1 MQAVSVNSFG
11 GPEVFTIVDA
21 DRPTPAATQALVKVT
36 VAGVNY
42 LDVYQRSGVV
52 GLFPVVPP
60 YLAGV
65 EGVGVVVEV
74 GSAVTDLR
82 KGQRVGW
89 LSGGQGSFADY
100 VAVEA
105 ARAVPIPDDVEDE
118 SAAAVL
124 MQGVTA
130 HYLATDTYPIR
141 PGDPVLVHA
150 AAGGVG
156 QLLVQVAKLRGG
168 MVIGTVSTEAKAEVA
183 RAAGA
188 DHVISYDNFADKV
201 RDLTDGR
208 GVAVVYDGVGAA
220 TFEGSL
226 AALRIRGTLAVY
238 GTASGPTPPLE
249 IPRLNYAGSLYVTR
263 PSVAHYTVTTEELR
277 RRTNDILGWVATAD
291 LMVNIGGRYPITQ
304 VSDAFAALEGR
315 KSTGKLL
322 LVC

>member
-1 MQAVSVNSFG
+1 MLAISVNSFG
-11 GPEVFTIVDA
+11 GPEVFTLTEV
-21 DRPTPAATQALVKVT
+21 DRPIPAPTQVLVQVT
-36 VAGVNY
+36 VAGLNY
-42 LDVYQRSGVV
+42 LDVYQRTGVSSV
-52 GLFPVVPP
+52 APP

-65 EGVGVVVEV
+65 EGVGLIVQV
-74 GSAVTDLR
+74 GSDVTDLLE
-82 KGQRVGW
+82 GQRVGW
-89 LSGGQGSFADY
+89 LTGGQGSFADY
-100 VAVEA
+100 VVVEA
-105 ARAVPIPDDVEDE
+105 AKTVPIPDEVDTE

-130 HYLATDTYPIR
+130 HYLTTDTYPVQ

-168 MVIGTVSTEAKAEVA
+168 IVIGTVSTEAKAEVA

-188 DHVISYDNFADKV
+188 DYVISYDNFAAEV

-208 GVAVVYDGVGAA
+208 GVAAVYDGVGAT

-226 AALRIRGTLAVY
+226 AALRTRGILVVY

-249 IPRLNYAGSLYVTR
+249 IPRLNSGGSLYVTR

-277 RRTNDILGWVATAD
+277 GRTNDIFGWVAKAD
-291 LMVNIGGRYPITQ
+291 LTVNIGGRYPITQ
-304 VSDAFAALEGR
+304 VSDAFAALEAR
-315 KSTGKLL
+315 KTTGKLL
-322 LVC
+322 LVR

>member
-1 MQAVSVNSFG
+1 MLAICVNSLG
-11 GPEVFTIVDA
+11 GPEVFTLTEA
-21 DRPTPAATQALVKVT
+21 DRPIPAATQVLIQVT

-42 LDVYQRSGVV
+42 MDVYQRTGVTAV
-52 GLFPVVPP
+52 APP

-65 EGVGVVVEV
+65 EGVGLIVEV
-74 GSAVTDLR
+74 GSEVTDLHE
-82 KGQRVGW
+82 GQRVGW

-100 VAVEA
+100 AVVEA
-105 ARAVPIPDDVEDE
+105 AKAVPIPDEVDTEA
-118 SAAAVL
+118 AAAVL

-168 MVIGTVSTEAKAEVA
+168 MVIGTVSTEAKAGAA

-188 DHVISYDNFADKV
+188 DHVISYDNFADQV
-201 RDLTDGR
+201 RDLTDGH
-208 GVAVVYDGVGAA
+208 GVAVVYDGIGAA

-249 IPRLNYAGSLYVTR
+249 IPRLNSGGSLYVTR
-263 PSVAHYTVTTEELR
+263 PSVVHYTATTAELR
-277 RRTNDILGWVATAD
+277 RRTNDIFGWVMKGD
-291 LMVNIGGRYPITQ
+291 LTVKIGGRYPITTQ
-304 VSDAFAALEGR
+304 VSEAFSALEAR
-315 KSTGKLL
+315 RTTGKLL
-322 LVC
+322 LVR

>member
-1 MQAVSVNSFG
+1 MRTSSVQAICVNSFG
-11 GPEVFTIVDA
+11 GPEVFTLTTV
-21 DRPTPAATQALVKVT
+21 DRPVPGATQVLVQVT

-42 LDVYQRSGVV
+42 LDVYQRTGVV

-74 GSAVTDLR
+74 GSAVTDLSE
-82 KGQRVGW
+82 GQRVGW
-89 LSGGQGSFADY
+89 LNGGQGSFADY

-130 HYLATDTYPIR
+130 QYLATDTYAIR

-188 DHVISYDNFADKV
+188 DHVISYDNFAARV
-201 RDLTDGR
+201 RELTGGH
-208 GVAVVYDGVGAA
+208 GVAAVWRSLGSTRAEGCTSPGLRSVTTPRPPKSSAAAQTTSSAGWPREISRSTSAAA
-220 TFEGSL
+220 TRS
-226 AALRIRGTLAVY
+226 RKSGTRLPHSRPAGLPANFYWFLQERLPV
-238 GTASGPTPPLE
+238 PLE
-249 IPRLNYAGSLYVTR
+249 LRG
-263 PSVAHYTVTTEELR
+263 LR
-277 RRTNDILGWVATAD
+277 RERFL
-291 LMVNIGGRYPITQ
+291 P
-304 VSDAFAALEGR
+304 
-315 KSTGKLL
+315 
-322 LVC
+322 

>member
-1 MQAVSVNSFG
+1 MHAIGVNSFG
-11 GPEVFTIVDA
+11 GPEVFTLTEV
-21 DRPTPAATQALVKVT
+21 DRPVPAATQVLVQVT
-36 VAGVNY
+36 MAGVNY
-42 LDVYQRSGVV
+42 LDVYQRSGVT
-52 GLFPVVPP
+52 PVAAP

-65 EGVGVVVEV
+65 EGVGLIVEI
-74 GSAVTDLR
+74 GSDVTDLR
-82 KGQRVGW
+82 EGQRIGW
-89 LSGGQGSFADY
+89 LTGGQGSFADY
-100 VAVEA
+100 VVVEA
-105 ARAVPIPDDVEDE
+105 AKAVPVPDEVGTE

-168 MVIGTVSTEAKAEVA
+168 IVIGTVSTEAKAEAA

-188 DHVISYDNFADKV
+188 DHVISYDNFADEV

-208 GVAVVYDGVGAA
+208 GVAAVYDGVGAT

-226 AALRIRGTLAVY
+226 SALRTRGTLVVY

-249 IPRLNYAGSLYVTR
+249 IPRLNSGGSLYVTR
-263 PSVAHYTVTTEELR
+263 PSVGHYTVTTEELR
-277 RRTNDILGWVATAD
+277 GRTNDIFGWVAKGD
-291 LMVNIGGRYPITQ
+291 LKVNIGGRYPITE
-304 VSDAFAALEGR
+304 VGDAFAALEAR
-315 KSTGKLL
+315 STTGKLL
-322 LVC
+322 LAP

>member
-1 MQAVSVNSFG
+1 MHAIGVNSFG
-11 GPEVFTIVDA
+11 GPEVFTHIEV
-21 DRPTPAATQALVKVT
+21 DRPTPAATQVLVQVT

-42 LDVYQRSGVV
+42 IDVYQRTGVTSV
-52 GLFPVVPP
+52 APP

-65 EGVGVVVEV
+65 EGVGQIVEV
-74 GSAVTDLR
+74 GSEVTDLLEGR
-82 KGQRVGW
+82 RVGW

-100 VAVEA
+100 AVVEA
-105 ARAVPIPDDVEDE
+105 AKAVPIPDEVDTE

-168 MVIGTVSTEAKAEVA
+168 MVIGTVSSEAKAEAA

-188 DHVISYDNFADKV
+188 DHVISYDNFADEV

-208 GVAVVYDGVGAA
+208 GVAVVYDGVGAT

-226 AALRIRGTLAVY
+226 AALRTRGTLAVY

-249 IPRLNYAGSLYVTR
+249 IPRLNSGGSLYVTR

-277 RRTNDILGWVATAD
+277 RRTNDIFDWVAKGD
-291 LMVNIGGRYPITQ
+291 LTVKIGGRYPIRQ
-304 VSDAFAALEGR
+304 VGDAFTALEAR
-315 KSTGKLL
+315 RTTGKLL
-322 LVC
+322 LVR

>member
-1 MQAVSVNSFG
+1 
-11 GPEVFTIVDA
+11 
-21 DRPTPAATQALVKVT
+21 
-36 VAGVNY
+36 
-42 LDVYQRSGVV
+42 VYQRTGVTSV
-52 GLFPVVPP
+52 APP

-65 EGVGVVVEV
+65 EGVGQIVEV
-74 GSAVTDLR
+74 GSEVTDLLEGR
-82 KGQRVGW
+82 RVGW

-100 VAVEA
+100 AVVEA
-105 ARAVPIPDDVEDE
+105 AKAVPIPDEVDTE

-168 MVIGTVSTEAKAEVA
+168 MVIGTVSSEAKAEAA

-188 DHVISYDNFADKV
+188 DHVISYDNFADEV

-208 GVAVVYDGVGAA
+208 GVAVVYDGVGAT

-226 AALRIRGTLAVY
+226 AALRTRGTLAVY

-249 IPRLNYAGSLYVTR
+249 IPRLNSGGSLYVTR

-277 RRTNDILGWVATAD
+277 RRTNDIFDWVAKGD
-291 LMVNIGGRYPITQ
+291 LTVKIGGRYPIRQ
-304 VSDAFAALEGR
+304 VGDAFAALEAR
-315 KSTGKLL
+315 RTTGKLL
-322 LVC
+322 LVR

>member
-1 MQAVSVNSFG
+1 MHAIGVNSFG
-11 GPEVFTIVDA
+11 GPEVFTHIEV
-21 DRPTPAATQALVKVT
+21 DRPTPAATQVLVQVT

-42 LDVYQRSGVV
+42 IDVYQRTGVTSV
-52 GLFPVVPP
+52 APP

-65 EGVGVVVEV
+65 EGVGQIVEV
-74 GSAVTDLR
+74 GSEVTDLLEGR
-82 KGQRVGW
+82 RVGW

-100 VAVEA
+100 AVVEA
-105 ARAVPIPDDVEDE
+105 AKAVPIPDEVDTE

-168 MVIGTVSTEAKAEVA
+168 MVIGTVSSEAKAEAA

-188 DHVISYDNFADKV
+188 DHVISYDNFADEV

-208 GVAVVYDGVGAA
+208 GVAVVYDGVGAT

-226 AALRIRGTLAVY
+226 AALRTRGTLAVY

-249 IPRLNYAGSLYVTR
+249 IPRLNSGGSLYVTR

-277 RRTNDILGWVATAD
+277 RRTNDIFDWVAKGD
-291 LMVNIGGRYPITQ
+291 LTVKIGGRYPIRQ
-304 VSDAFAALEGR
+304 VGDAFAALEAR
-315 KSTGKLL
+315 RTTGKLL
-322 LVC
+322 LVR

>member
-1 MQAVSVNSFG
+1 VRAVSVTDFG
-11 GPEVFTIVDA
+11 GPEVFALAEV
-21 DRPTPAATQALVKVT
+21 DRPAPAATQVLVEVT
-36 VAGVNY
+36 VAGANY
-42 LDVYQRSGVV
+42 LDVYQRSGVT
-52 GLFPVVPP
+52 PIEAP

-74 GSAVTDLR
+74 GSEVTGLR
-82 KGQRVGW
+82 QGQRVGW

-100 VAVEA
+100 AVVEA
-105 ARAVPIPDDVEDE
+105 AKVVPLPDEVDTE

-141 PGDPVLVHA
+141 PGDPVLIHA

-156 QLLVQVAKLRGG
+156 LLLVQVAKLRGG
-168 MVIGTVSTEAKAEVA
+168 LVIGTVSTEAKAEAA

-201 RDLTDGR
+201 RELTEGR

-220 TFEGSL
+220 TFHDSL
-226 AALRIRGTLAVY
+226 IALRIRGTLAVY

-249 IPRLNYAGSLYVTR
+249 IPRLNSGGSLYVTR
-263 PSVAHYTVTTEELR
+263 PSVAHYTVTTEELH
-277 RRTNDILGWVATAD
+277 RRTAD
-291 LMVNIGGRYPITQ
+291 VFSWLAGGDLTVTIGGRYPITH
-304 VSDAFAALEGR
+304 VRDAFAALEAR
-315 KSTGKLL
+315 RTTGKLL
-322 LVC
+322 LLIR

>member
-1 MQAVSVNSFG
+1 MLAICVNSFG
-11 GPEVFTIVDA
+11 GPEVFTLTEV
-21 DRPTPAATQALVKVT
+21 DRPIPAASQVLAQVT

-42 LDVYQRSGVV
+42 MDVYQRIGVTAV
-52 GLFPVVPP
+52 APP

-65 EGVGVVVEV
+65 EGVGLIVEV
-74 GSAVTDLR
+74 GSEVTDLLE
-82 KGQRVGW
+82 GQRVGW

-100 VAVEA
+100 AVVEA
-105 ARAVPIPDDVEDE
+105 ARAVPIPDEVDTE

-168 MVIGTVSTEAKAEVA
+168 MVISTVSTEAKARAA

-188 DHVISYDNFADKV
+188 DHVISYDNFADEV

-208 GVAVVYDGVGAA
+208 GVAVVYDGIGAT
-220 TFEGSL
+220 TFEGSQ
-226 AALRIRGTLAVY
+226 RT
-238 GTASGPTPPLE
+238 S
-249 IPRLNYAGSLYVTR
+249 
-263 PSVAHYTVTTEELR
+263 TVNHGHQR
-277 RRTNDILGWVATAD
+277 
-291 LMVNIGGRYPITQ
+291 
-304 VSDAFAALEGR
+304 
-315 KSTGKLL
+315 
-322 LVC
+322 

>member
-1 MQAVSVNSFG
+1 MHAIGVNSFG
-11 GPEVFTIVDA
+11 GPEVFTLTEV
-21 DRPTPAATQALVKVT
+21 DRPIPAATQVLVEVT

-42 LDVYQRSGVV
+42 MDVYQRTGIT
-52 GLFPVVPP
+52 PVALP

-65 EGVGVVVEV
+65 EGVGLIVEV
-74 GSAVTDLR
+74 GSEVTDLLE
-82 KGQRVGW
+82 GQRVGW

-100 VAVEA
+100 AVVEA
-105 ARAVPIPDDVEDE
+105 AKAVPIPDGVDTEA
-118 SAAAVL
+118 AAAVL

-168 MVIGTVSTEAKAEVA
+168 MVIGTVSTEAKAGAA

-188 DHVISYDNFADKV
+188 DHVISYDNFADEV

-208 GVAVVYDGVGAA
+208 GVAVVYDGVGAT

-226 AALRIRGTLAVY
+226 AALRTRGTLAVY

-249 IPRLNYAGSLYVTR
+249 IPRLNSGGSLYVTR
-263 PSVAHYTVTTEELR
+263 PSVVHYTATTEELR
-277 RRTNDILGWVATAD
+277 RRTNDIFGWVAEGILT
-291 LMVNIGGRYPITQ
+291 VNIGGRYPITQ
-304 VSDAFAALEGR
+304 VSDAFAALEAR
-315 KSTGKLL
+315 RTTGKLL
-322 LVC
+322 LVR